1 MNKDFLKIMS
11 KLLQELELHA
21 GMLSLDEDSIT
32 TLKSQNLILVR
43 RGNVGDYFLIAEIQ
57 ESELNSV
64 NRDLQAS
71 LMLRLNSL
79 NSDTDINNLQPLSGV
94 LNLNIDNNYEK
105 NTTLLLFVQ
114 QENNVD
120 KLVSKITEVEED
132 EYFFK
137 KQVVLLSA
145 EFLSKLGNEVS
156 KSTDFEVIKYLQEL
170 MNNTINFKQFMEKPN
185 VDTYYSGCAQL
196 FEKLPFLH
204 MIVESSESNSLQ
216 NMIDSEIAENS
227 EIYGI
232 TSNPDAED
240 DSTLTIL
247 YKNLKDI
254 SEAALK
260 YASKAEH
267 DNVELEAEALL
278 TEIQGNE
285 INE

>member
-64 NRDLQAS
+64 NRDLQTS

-145 EFLSKLGNEVS
+145 EFLSKLGSEVS
-156 KSTDFEVIKYLQEL
+156 KSTDFEVIKYLQDL
-170 MNNTINFKQFMEKPN
+170 MNNTIKFKQFMEKPN
-185 VDTYYSGCAQL
+185 ADTYYSGCAQL

-278 TEIQGNE
+278 TEIQGNK